1 MQSNSKLTDFE
12 KRYLKQF
19 CDANPDVKFATM
31 GKTTIAFKHVGEFVE
46 FATAICA
53 DNEKKNRNK
62 VGKYHAITRFENR
75 QTVKFP
81 DYQFANMLENEKLRS
96 ALWD

>member
-1 MQSNSKLTDFE
+1 MQSNSKLSDFE
-12 KRYLKQF
+12 KRCLKQF

-31 GKTTIAFKHVGEFVE
+31 GKTTIAFQHVGDLVE

-62 VGKYHAITRFENR
+62 VGKYWAMTRFENG
-75 QTVKFP
+75 QTVKLPFT
-81 DYQFANMLENEKLRS
+81 QFGITLQN
-96 ALWD
+96 